1 MEAQVTRARPL
12 EIVFSVLVGLWVIS
26 LTWLDQIITWVVEQL
41 AIVDGRTLPGWGW
54 PLAVW
59 INALLAGAP
68 AVVLM
73 LVSKAP
79 AVRAA
84 GRAWSIAALA
94 LGVLG
99 SLRAIPLAQNEVYLA
114 VLTVAATVL
123 GGAVW
128 ALDRHSGRT
137 GVSWL
142 YAFAAGA
149 LVLLPWVWV
158 GSLGG
163 TVETGLAV
171 TAAVA
176 VGFLASTLIGPG
188 FGASYGQ
195 RVGGRVVAGLVAAVT
210 FTLLA
215 AGVGASGLQIAEMGL
230 LTALGFVA
238 AAICES
244 RVAVAALV
252 GVAVFGPLAFVEP
265 SQTALIIGLHDV
277 GYWALIGAGISLAIS
292 VALALVSI
300 VVTAVSVRTQRRHIR
315 RTRRRL
321 WRPAVAAASALALV
335 AVAYPAVGH
344 PGFHGEWLFVVMKK
358 QADLTGLA
366 QIADLKERRTET
378 YERLVSTADTTQ
390 SALRS
395 KLRQEGFKFTPYY
408 LVNGIEVDAGREA
421 RIWLSRRSD
430 VDRVLIS
437 PQARPIPS
445 TGGPERGSLPA
456 PTGPEWN
463 IRMLNAQQVWD
474 QGDRGKGIV
483 IGSSDSGIDG
493 THPAISA
500 AFRGGDDSWYDPAG
514 HSRTPI
520 DYNGHGTHTIGSA
533 LGSGGIGVAP
543 GAQWMGCVN
552 LARNLGNPPNYL
564 ECLQFLFAPFAFG
577 GNAFRDGRPQ
587 DGADVLTNSWG
598 CPTMEGCDT
607 RSLRP
612 AIDALTAAG
621 LFFVAAA
628 GNEGPR
634 CGSIDDP
641 PATYAGAFT
650 VGAVDSDGEIA
661 DFSSRGPATGVLK
674 PDVVS
679 PGVGVVSAM
688 PGGGY
693 GSLDGTS
700 MATPQVAGVVALMW
714 SASPKLRGNVTATA
728 KILRSTAVPATPN
741 GNCPTVDQEGGGLV
755 DANAAVYAASTFEP

>member
-12 EIVFSVLVGLWVIS
+12 EIVFSLLVGLWVIG
-26 LTWLDQIITWVVEQL
+26 LTWLVQIVTWVVEQL
-41 AIVDGRTLPGWGW
+41 AIIDGRTLPGWGW

-73 LVSKAP
+73 LASKAP

-84 GRAWSIAALA
+84 GRTWSIAALA

-99 SLRAIPLAQNEVYLA
+99 SLRAIPPAQNEIYLA
-114 VLTVAATVL
+114 ALALAAAVL
-123 GGAVW
+123 GGAVL
-128 ALDRHSGRT
+128 ALERDSGRR

-142 YAFAAGA
+142 YGLAAGA
-149 LVLLPWVWV
+149 FVLLPWVWV

-163 TVETGLAV
+163 MVETVLAV
-171 TAAVA
+171 TAAA
-176 VGFLASTLIGPG
+176 AIGFLASTVIGPR
-188 FGASYGQ
+188 FGASYGH
-195 RVGGRVVAGLVAAVT
+195 RVGGRVMAGLVAAVT
-210 FTLLA
+210 FTVLA
-215 AGVGASGLQIAEMGL
+215 AGVGGSGLQIAEIGL

-238 AAICES
+238 AALCQS

-265 SQTALIIGLHDV
+265 SQTALLVGLHDV
-277 GYWALIGAGISLAIS
+277 GYWALIGTGISLAIS
-292 VALALVSI
+292 GLLALVSI
-300 VVTAVSVRTQRRHIR
+300 VATAING
-315 RTRRRL
+315 RTRRRHVRTGKRL

-358 QADLTGLA
+358 QADLGGLA
-366 QIADLKERRTET
+366 QIVDLKERRAET
-378 YERLVSTADTTQ
+378 YERLVSTADSTQ
-390 SALRS
+390 NALRS
-395 KLRQEGFKFTPYY
+395 KLRQEGLRFTPYY
-408 LVNGIEVDAGREA
+408 LVNGIEVDAGPEA
-421 RIWLSRRSD
+421 RVWLSRRSD
-430 VDRVLIS
+430 VDRVLLS

-445 TGGPERGSLPA
+445 AGRPERGNLPA

-463 IRMLNAQQVWD
+463 VRMLNAQQVWD
-474 QGDRGKGIV
+474 QGDTGKGIV

-493 THPAISA
+493 THTAISA

-514 HSRTPI
+514 HSRTPV

-564 ECLQFLFAPFAFG
+564 DCLQFLFAPFAFG
-577 GNAFRDGRPQ
+577 GNAFGDGRPG

-598 CPTMEGCDT
+598 CPTMEGCDA
-607 RSLRP
+607 RSLQP

-621 LFFVAAA
+621 LFVVAAA

-641 PATYAGAFT
+641 PAIYPGSFT
-650 VGAVDSDGEIA
+650 VGAVDSDGLIA
-661 DFSSRGPATGVLK
+661 DFSSRGSVTGVFK
-674 PDVVS
+674 PDVVA

-693 GSLDGTS
+693 AALDGTS

-714 SASPKLRGNVTATA
+714 SASAKLRGNVTATA
-728 KILRSTAVPATPN
+728 KILRSTAVPTTPN
-741 GNCPTVDQEGGGLV
+741 GNCPTADQEGGGLV